1 MRNKFRAK
9 PRARRGVGF
18 HLLVI
23 GRSECDIGHGKDHPG
38 LAVTRTT
45 PEEGGSLERVGGGSD
60 DGNEFAAEK
69 KRRRGFFSP
78 TITLNDI
85 GVYFAV
91 EYDCASLRGEDPPL
105 PPPFRETRPPQHHFA
120 GLLCLVEPPCLR
132 KYNSGSIN
140 SLSIRIDE

>member
-1 MRNKFRAK
+1 MRNEFRAK
-9 PRARRGVGF
+9 PRAVEALVF
-18 HLLVI
+18 IYWLLA
-23 GRSECDIGHGKDHPG
+23 GRSVTSVTGKTIRDSLLRRQLPR
-38 LAVTRTT
+38 TRVSRTRWR
-45 PEEGGSLERVGGGSD
+45 GQD
-60 DGNEFAAEK
+60 DGNEFAVETQ
-69 KRRRGFFSP
+69 RRLGLFSP

-85 GVYFAV
+85 GVYSTV